1 MKLSVRNPSSRTIML
16 TAAACL
22 IPGLAVEA
30 VLFEALPVLASVTAA
45 LATAVAT
52 EWACIGARG
61 RSMDL
66 RSMDPSALVTALIL
80 AAALPPGAIAPV
92 AGATAAALVLG
103 KHVYGGLGN
112 NVFNPAM
119 VGYAVV
125 LVSFPGAVAD
135 WPVAVAATPDALTGA
150 TTLTVFKYRGSAT
163 VDEIWQVAN
172 GFGLLGGL
180 RWEWVSLTFLA
191 GGLLLFALRM
201 AAWRP
206 CVGMLA
212 ALAVLALAG
221 YDNGSSDSLGSPFY
235 HFFSGA
241 TLLAACFVVTDP
253 VTHPAGHRDQWLF
266 GILVGTLIFVIRA
279 WGNYP
284 DGIAFAVLLAN
295 ALSPW
300 LNRRSNIRVATT
312 DG

>member
-1 MKLSVRNPSSRTIML
+1 MNLSIRNPSSRTIML

-22 IPGLAVEA
+22 VPGLVVEA
-30 VLFEALPVLASVTAA
+30 VLFEATAVLASVTTA

-52 EWACIGARG
+52 EFACVGVRG
-61 RSMDL
+61 RSMAL

-80 AAALPPGAIAPV
+80 AAALPPGAIAAV

-125 LVSFPGAVAD
+125 LVSFPGAVAE
-135 WPVAVAATPDALTGA
+135 WPLAAATPDALTGA
-150 TTLTVFKYRGSAT
+150 TPLTVFKYRGAAT
-163 VDEIWQVAN
+163 VEEIWQAAN

-180 RWEWVSLTFLA
+180 RWEWVSIAFLA
-191 GGLLLFALRM
+191 GGLLLFALGM

-221 YDNGSSDSLGSPFY
+221 YDNGSSDSLGSPVY
-235 HFFSGA
+235 HLFSGA

-253 VTHPAGHRDQWLF
+253 VTHPTGHRDQWLF
-266 GILVGTLIFVIRA
+266 GILVGTLTFVIRA

-295 ALSPW
+295 ALAPW
-300 LNRRSNIRVATT
+300 LNRRSSLQPESTH
-312 DG
+312 G